1 MASFSGLAGKVRC
14 ITESDEFDL
23 GSISSAYD
31 AGRLITDAFSTPFS
45 DRDEMVR
52 VTLVVGA
59 GKANRQKYDASL
71 QKWIVAAL
79 KAIDY
84 EDNKS
89 ASCDFDSAGSF
100 KTQHDT
106 GRNLIFVHVFPRC
119 SQKKAAVSNDDEAT
133 ADEPARLSREHLL
146 VAAEMKTFERT
157 VAKRCPTWSCKKRLQ
172 EKLREV
178 RAQFT
183 TIDAKLMNR
192 DALDDAEQALYELGS
207 GDDLDGKLKFLQKS
221 LMEMVQNGQLTTAEK
236 TLCLEQM
243 DERAEA
249 APNDKAKKRIEENR
263 EALSKRSV
271 LDYRPPKIEHTA
283 AIKALQ
289 AKLAPLAALEK
300 RGGALLSVAEVSK
313 LGEAPDLEE
322 RIATLEEASR
332 LWYETDAELAARLA
346 PLRKHLSDLRRK
358 SAAPKK
364 AASTGG
370 WATVSSQSKSRGGAR
385 TASRGKAS
393 RSGGAFAALG
403 D

>member
-1 MASFSGLAGKVRC
+1 MRPVHVAELSRCRASPLRAMASFSGLAGKVRS

-119 SQKKAAVSNDDEAT
+119 SQKKAVAHDDDEAT
-133 ADEPARLSREHLL
+133 TVDEPARLSREHLL

-192 DALDDAEQALYELGS
+192 EALDDAEQALYELGS

-249 APNDKAKKRIEENR
+249 APNDKARKRIEENR

-271 LDYRPPKIEHTA
+271 LDYRPPKSNTRRRSRRC
-283 AIKALQ
+283 KQ
-289 AKLAPLAALEK
+289 NSRRSPL
-300 RGGALLSVAEVSK
+300 
-313 LGEAPDLEE
+313 
-322 RIATLEEASR
+322 SR
-332 LWYETDAELAARLA
+332 
-346 PLRKHLSDLRRK
+346 
-358 SAAPKK
+358 SAAERSYPLQCGNQPVCRVQ
-364 AASTGG
+364 A
-370 WATVSSQSKSRGGAR
+370 RRGAR
-385 TASRGKAS
+385 PRGAHRDVAWRTA
-393 RSGGAFAALG
+393 
-403 D
+403 

>member
-1 MASFSGLAGKVRC
+1 MASFSGLAGKVRS

-52 VTLVVGA
+52 VTFVVGA

-84 EDNKS
+84 EDDKS

-119 SQKKAAVSNDDEAT
+119 SQKKAAVSHDDET
-133 ADEPARLSREHLL
+133 VDEPARLSREHLL

-183 TIDAKLMNR
+183 QIDAKLMNR
-192 DALDDAEQALYELGS
+192 EALNDAEQALYELGS
-207 GDDLDGKLKFLQKS
+207 GDDLDVKLKFLQKS
-221 LMEMVQNGQLTTAEK
+221 LMEMVQNGHLTTAEK

-243 DERAEA
+243 DDRIDS

-271 LDYRPPKIEHTA
+271 LDYKPPKIEHTA

-289 AKLAPLAALEK
+289 TKLAPLAALEK

-370 WATVSSQSKSRGGAR
+370 WATVSSQSKRSGGR

>member
-1 MASFSGLAGKVRC
+1 MASFSGLAGKVRS

-119 SQKKAAVSNDDEAT
+119 AKKAVANDDEAT
-133 ADEPARLSREHLL
+133 TVDEPARLSREHLL

-157 VAKRCPTWSCKKRLQ
+157 VAKRCPTWS
-172 EKLREV
+172 
-178 RAQFT
+178 
-183 TIDAKLMNR
+183 
-192 DALDDAEQALYELGS
+192 
-207 GDDLDGKLKFLQKS
+207 
-221 LMEMVQNGQLTTAEK
+221 
-236 TLCLEQM
+236 
-243 DERAEA
+243 
-249 APNDKAKKRIEENR
+249 
-263 EALSKRSV
+263 
-271 LDYRPPKIEHTA
+271 
-283 AIKALQ
+283 
-289 AKLAPLAALEK
+289 
-300 RGGALLSVAEVSK
+300 
-313 LGEAPDLEE
+313 
-322 RIATLEEASR
+322 
-332 LWYETDAELAARLA
+332 
-346 PLRKHLSDLRRK
+346 
-358 SAAPKK
+358 
-364 AASTGG
+364 
-370 WATVSSQSKSRGGAR
+370 
-385 TASRGKAS
+385 
-393 RSGGAFAALG
+393 
-403 D
+403 

>member
-1 MASFSGLAGKVRC
+1 MRRGQTPRNGRQLPRSHSSSRSCAQFTLRSSRAARVEAFRAMASFSGLAGKVRS

-106 GRNLIFVHVFPRC
+106 GRNLIFVHVFPGC
-119 SQKKAAVSNDDEAT
+119 SQKKAVSHDDDEAT

-157 VAKRCPTWSCKKRLQ
+157 VAKRCPTWSCRSVC
-172 EKLREV
+172 R
-178 RAQFT
+178 RSCARSGRSC
-183 TIDAKLMNR
+183 DNR
-192 DALDDAEQALYELGS
+192 
-207 GDDLDGKLKFLQKS
+207 
-221 LMEMVQNGQLTTAEK
+221 
-236 TLCLEQM
+236 
-243 DERAEA
+243 
-249 APNDKAKKRIEENR
+249 R
-263 EALSKRSV
+263 EAHEPR
-271 LDYRPPKIEHTA
+271 
-283 AIKALQ
+283 
-289 AKLAPLAALEK
+289 
-300 RGGALLSVAEVSK
+300 
-313 LGEAPDLEE
+313 
-322 RIATLEEASR
+322 
-332 LWYETDAELAARLA
+332 
-346 PLRKHLSDLRRK
+346 
-358 SAAPKK
+358 
-364 AASTGG
+364 
-370 WATVSSQSKSRGGAR
+370 GAR
-385 TASRGKAS
+385 
-393 RSGGAFAALG
+393 
-403 D
+403 

>member
-1 MASFSGLAGKVRC
+1 MRSSRAAHVEAFRAMASFSGLAGKVRS

-52 VTLVVGA
+52 VTFVVGA

-119 SQKKAAVSNDDEAT
+119 VKKVVDASNDDEAT

-192 DALDDAEQALYELGS
+192 EALDEAEQALYELGS

-221 LMEMVQNGQLTTAEK
+221 LMEMVQGCVEIKILRGVRVVLHAIDATPAGWRSGCRFLTAQRTQHGRVIAEK
-236 TLCLEQM
+236 
-243 DERAEA
+243 
-249 APNDKAKKRIEENR
+249 
-263 EALSKRSV
+263 
-271 LDYRPPKIEHTA
+271 
-283 AIKALQ
+283 
-289 AKLAPLAALEK
+289 
-300 RGGALLSVAEVSK
+300 
-313 LGEAPDLEE
+313 
-322 RIATLEEASR
+322 
-332 LWYETDAELAARLA
+332 
-346 PLRKHLSDLRRK
+346 
-358 SAAPKK
+358 
-364 AASTGG
+364 
-370 WATVSSQSKSRGGAR
+370 
-385 TASRGKAS
+385 
-393 RSGGAFAALG
+393 
-403 D
+403 